1 MAITKKDLIDQLK
14 NVEGVEK
21 VALIS
26 RTGMFI
32 DGDEFDDL
40 DTFSAMSAIILGA
53 AETASTGI
61 GAVRKVVVHFEEG
74 RMLIITSAGKRG
86 VLVLLAN
93 RDVYEKIE
101 SLKEGFREF
110 I

>member
-1 MAITKKDLIDQLK
+1 MAITKKDLIEQLK
-14 NVEGVEK
+14 SIEGVER

-32 DGDEFDDL
+32 EGDEFDDL

-61 GAVRKVVVHFEEG
+61 GAVKKVVVHFDEG
-74 RMLIITSAGKRG
+74 RMLLITSAGKRG
-86 VLVLLAN
+86 VLVILAHN
-93 RDVYEKIE
+93 DVYDKIK